1 MNLEQYDKWVI
12 ANQKKILDWTRKFDK
27 KRYAPIRDAFSSYHK
42 ASSNK
47 QKILSF
53 EKLKDEL
60 KLSSGKSFGE
70 LIDTQYKPTKELLQ
84 KVADDHTKGDIEAL
98 DRNSNFAKELTTY
111 DDLSPLYEATS
122 SIPTKEEGYDWVELD
137 KAFRDNYS
145 YDEMKAL
152 ADKYNF
158 DYKDPKERKEFIE
171 LLADMEQKRLKQDAY
186 TPHDAAG
193 LLTQVAFPVSLEYA
207 RKNEDKIRTDG
218 PSIGGVPLKGAWDMA
233 APLAVDAISQ
243 AAMAGGAPLGK
254 AALSPISEK
263 LGEIAGGMVAAPL
276 ITEAGQAVINKK
288 PIPEAAADAGV
299 GIATNAFA
307 PGGIKGMLNTFDAP
321 FRWGE
326 KGSARQAANKF
337 VDELETIIRKQRSGT
352 PYRHLENVS
361 DRIVTK
367 FDAKKANALKNNEVF
382 DAKAAW
388 KESEKEAY
396 RELLDEYAANVR
408 LTGKTDVFK
417 ERPFRK
423 TKELSPKEV
432 LDDESSILNITTDDD
447 YKRNLV
453 YNWRKNHPKG
463 TSVLDDTFKKEA
475 AIKKINNEPWTA
487 PDLINANITETPIH
501 AAGRLFGR
509 YSEPLSSL
517 GMNLGATTRLT
528 DRKLGLMDRYLNL
541 PWKYGEKEQREI
553 DFSNPE
559 VKAYM
564 KAYGRY
570 KASPNYFREPPKP
583 KGYSDEEIEK
593 IRKASEII
601 SIKSIFG
608 GE

>member
-1 MNLEQYDKWVI
+1 MDLAQYDKWVI
-12 ANQKKILDWTRKFDK
+12 GNQKRILDWTKMHSKERF
-27 KRYAPIRDAFSSYHK
+27 APIRDAFTAYHRAK
-42 ASSNK
+42 SNK
-47 QKILSF
+47 QKIQAF
-53 EKLKDEL
+53 ENLKKEL
-60 KLSSGKSFGE
+60 VSGKGVKFNDLVNNTFE
-70 LIDTQYKPTKELLQ
+70 PTKDYLQ
-84 KVADDHTKGDIEAL
+84 GAADKFTKGDIDAL
-98 DRNSNFAKELTTY
+98 DRNSNLSEKLKLY
-111 DDLSPLYEATS
+111 DDLAPLSEAMK
-122 SIPTKEEGYDWVELD
+122 SIPEKVKGFDWVELD

-152 ADKYNF
+152 AEKYNF

-193 LLTQVAFPVSLEYA
+193 MLTQIAYPVSMEYA
-207 RKNEDKIRTDG
+207 RKNDAFHPGAIVTDLV
-218 PSIGGVPLKGAWDMA
+218 SQGV
-233 APLAVDAISQ
+233 
-243 AAMAGGAPLGK
+243 MAGGAPIGK
-254 AALSPISEK
+254 AVLSPISEK
-263 LGEIAGGMVAAPL
+263 AGEIVGGMLAAPL

-288 PIPEAAADAGV
+288 PIPEAVADAGV

-307 PGGIKGMLNTFDAP
+307 PGGIKGMLNSFDAP

-361 DRIVTK
+361 DRIITK

-382 DAKAAW
+382 DANAAW

-396 RELLDEYAANVR
+396 KELLDEYTANIR

-423 TKELSPKEV
+423 TKELTPKEV

-453 YNWRKNHPKG
+453 YNWRKNHP
-463 TSVLDDTFKKEA
+463 TEASVLDDTFKKEA

-501 AAGRLFGR
+501 AAGRLIGR
-509 YSEPLSSL
+509 YSEPLASL

-553 DFSNPE
+553 DFSKPE

-564 KAYGRY
+564 KAYGKY
-570 KASPNYFREPPKP
+570 KASPDYFREPPKP

-593 IRKASEII
+593 IRKATEIV
-601 SIKSIFG
+601 SIESIFG